1 MGDATSCAENV
12 FTTLTAPKHD
22 VKYGFSPDND
32 GINDFWNIEGIEMH
46 PDNMV
51 TIYNRWGDMVFQ
63 INGYN
68 NTTHVFRGI
77 ANKKTKMGADLLP
90 EGTYFFKF
98 NISGP
103 HNFDKLEGFVVI
115 KR

>member
-51 TIYNRWGDMVFQ
+51 TIYNRWGR
-63 INGYN
+63 Y
-68 NTTHVFRGI
+68 GI
-77 ANKKTKMGADLLP
+77 PN
-90 EGTYFFKF
+90 
-98 NISGP
+98 
-103 HNFDKLEGFVVI
+103 
-115 KR
+115 